1 MAITLPIEL
10 FSNGAV
16 ARDVINAIATFF
28 HSDSFAEL
36 LWMSI
41 VIGLVC
47 TWARYL
53 CTRDHQG
60 LLKWL
65 LVYIAVPLF
74 LINATR
80 NVHILDASEPGV
92 AYSVDNV
99 PVGVAAPAYLGTSYM
114 MGMTR
119 AIETIFHTPD
129 DQAYSR
135 TGLLFGSRLYRLS
148 NRIGIQDAELKDW
161 WSQYLRNCIRKD
173 ITINGKYTWND
184 FATAPDIFTFLANNN
199 PSPVRRI
206 AMGWDNYVTCQ
217 DALPIIQ
224 QRFDIEVK
232 KSLPLLAS
240 RVYGSKAAQQQAFL
254 EQALQHSDQYFHHIS
269 RSAATI
275 MRQNMAI
282 NAVRDGLFDS
292 AARANASAAALN
304 YSYTQTQMQSTAL
317 WASIGMQAQEFLPLL
332 QTVLLLL
339 ILCSSILVLLLA
351 MIPALSATVLINY
364 VKGILYLA
372 TWPVLFAFLNFIMT
386 SALAHS
392 TSSVTSLY
400 GGINLSN
407 QNALEAMHIRFA
419 AITGWLMMLV
429 PLITPFIVRGGASIM
444 GNIAYQFAGMV
455 NSVAGRTSAAVA
467 SGDIA
472 LGNTQLGSHTW
483 NQQSA
488 NKIDTRYS
496 DQSYGYTMQR
506 DDGVTVTDYGS
517 HKVYN
522 TAGQI
527 SATALNLNNSET
539 QSRLLQQSVNEAQRV
554 SEQSRLAANRSID
567 QTSEQLLGWSQSTAA
582 SQQYGQGTHSGYTN
596 SVTEAASTI
605 NSVVSE
611 YATSQGITE
620 SEAVSQLVSDYAG
633 GEAQIGGSVPL
644 PKFLSFLKLGGQ
656 LSGGRK
662 YAWDES
668 ESTTTQASENQRA
681 ATSLQEQFNTA
692 MSTVAQHGLHTTT
705 QDSNSRTDQA
715 LNALNDSLRD
725 TQSHVTTAAKDF
737 QKEQSLTSAWQ
748 AAQSNSL
755 TASSNLMAE
764 FQSYLQEVRPYHVE
778 TLMVGKTSDI
788 RWEREAY
795 AKQFLEQRF
804 STYNPILAKDL
815 THQAPEYYQ
824 SNPPPTSAMT
834 HADRPSYAAYANIQ
848 DSQQLEEA
856 RQAWLDQQ
864 KTTAAS
870 QSQYFDH
877 ATHGQV
883 KQNTYKPMDQV
894 RREVKRNKK

>member
-1 MAITLPIEL
+1 MATTLPIQL

-28 HSDSFAEL
+28 HSDSFTEL

-74 LINATR
+74 LINTTR
-80 NVHILDASEPGV
+80 NVQILDASEPGV

-114 MGMTR
+114 MGMAR

-173 ITINGKYTWND
+173 ITINSKYTWND
-184 FATAPDIFTFLANNN
+184 FATAPDIFTFLANNH

-206 AMGWDNYVTCQ
+206 AMSWDNYVTCQ

-224 QRFDIEVK
+224 QRFDDEVK
-232 KSLPLLAS
+232 KSLSLLAS
-240 RVYGSKAAQQQAFL
+240 RIYGSKAAQQQAFL

-292 AARANASAAALN
+292 AARANASAAAIN

-332 QTVLLLL
+332 QTVLFLL

-364 VKGILYLA
+364 IKGILYLA

-392 TSSVTSLY
+392 TNSVTSLY

-472 LGNTQLGSHTW
+472 LGNTQLGNHTW

-488 NKIDTRYS
+488 NKTDTRYS

-596 SVTEAASTI
+596 AVSEAASTI

-611 YATSQGITE
+611 YAKSQGITE
-620 SEAVSQLVSDYAG
+620 AQASSKLFSGYFG
-633 GEAQIGGSVPL
+633 GEANIEASS
-644 PKFLSFLKLGGQ
+644 PKFWKFLTAGLRGSTGFKK
-656 LSGGRK
+656 S
-662 YAWDES
+662 WDDS
-668 ESTTTQASENQRA
+668 ESTTTQSSDSQRA
-681 ATSLQEQFNTA
+681 AASLQEQFNTA

-725 TQSHVTTAAKDF
+725 TQSQVTTAAKDF

-748 AAQSNSL
+748 AAQTNSL

-778 TLMVGKTSDI
+778 TLMVGKTPDI

-815 THQAPEYYQ
+815 THQSPEYYQ
-824 SNPPPTSAMT
+824 SNPPAPSSITSG
-834 HADRPSYAAYANIQ
+834 DQPSYAMYANTQ
-848 DSQQLEEA
+848 DPQQLEEA

-864 KTTAAS
+864 KKTAAS
-870 QSQYFDH
+870 QPQYFDNG
-877 ATHGQV
+877 AHGST
-883 KQNTYKPMDQV
+883 KQNTYKHMDQV
-894 RREVKRNKK
+894 RRDVKQSKQ